1 MRALVKIAQLARNS
15 QPLDAGVQPV
25 ESLLEGPDGARQE
38 AVFHG
43 KHYAA
48 IQHLNQG
55 DY

>member
-1 MRALVKIAQLARNS
+1 MRALVEIAQLARNS
-15 QPLDAGVQPV
+15 QPLDASVQLV
-25 ESLLEGPDGARQE
+25 ENLLKSPDCACKE

-48 IQHLNQG
+48 IHHLNQG